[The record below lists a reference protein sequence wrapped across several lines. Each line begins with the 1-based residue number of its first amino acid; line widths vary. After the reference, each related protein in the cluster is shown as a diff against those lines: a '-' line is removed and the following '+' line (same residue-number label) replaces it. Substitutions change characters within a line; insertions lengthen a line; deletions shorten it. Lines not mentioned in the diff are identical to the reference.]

1 MLDFFKNRR
10 ISIWLIVA
18 SQIMTAS
25 QMSPGL
31 ATLIVLALNA
41 LVLWAAIRIAR
52 RETARPV

>member
-31 ATLIVLALNA
+31 ATLIVLNA